1 MERNVQLR
9 RELLAEVEAVAPT
22 LAAHAA
28 DSEGLARLNP
38 PSIEA
43 LRKTRLLRFICP
55 KERGGDEADPV
66 THLEIIEALA
76 KIDGSAAW
84 TVGIVAGTSMIVAAF
99 LPPASGKKIFA
110 GGVPPMAGML
120 LAPRG
125 RAEPVNSGYRVGG
138 RWSFGSGIHHADWVL
153 ASPVVPG
160 EPFPAAVRVVV
171 LPRNQVVI
179 HDNWQ
184 VAGLKASGSCD
195 YSIDDVFVPEEMTF
209 RFTDMLSGAAVAGGA
224 ALKVGTP
231 ALIMPIHFGIALGV
245 ARRAL
250 DEVTVQAIEKSR
262 GLPPS
267 LLVAQAQFQFSLGK
281 AELELAS
288 ARALA
293 IAVMSAAW
301 EQAATGSVPPP
312 AMQAE
317 VRAAASY
324 VTEVAQRVT
333 TGCVSS
339 CGRGCTFR
347 YESAATLLPRYLCGG
362 TTLHDESEFLS
373 GARPVQAQS
382 ARRKSHAVEASRDSS
397 V

>member
-22 LAAHAA
+22 LTEHAA
-28 DSEGLARLNP
+28 DSEVLARLNA

-43 LRKTRLLRFICP
+43 LRKTRLLRFVCP

-66 THLEIIEALA
+66 TQLEIIEALA
-76 KIDGSAAW
+76 RIDGSAAW
-84 TVGIVAGTSMIVAAF
+84 SVGILAVVSMVVAAF

-110 GGVPPMAGML
+110 SGVPPMAGTL
-120 LAPRG
+120 SPRG
-125 RAEPVNSGYRVGG
+125 RAEPVDGGYRVGG

-153 ASPVVPG
+153 ASPAVPG
-160 EPFPAAVRVVV
+160 EPFPAAVRIVV

-184 VAGLKASGSCD
+184 VAGLRASGSCD
-195 YSIDDVFVPEEMTF
+195 YGIEDVFVPEEMTF
-209 RFTDMLSGAAVAGGA
+209 RFTDMQSGAAVAGGT
-224 ALKVGTP
+224 ALKLGMP
-231 ALIMPIHFGIALGV
+231 ALLMPFHYGIALGV

-262 GLPPS
+262 GRPPS
-267 LLVAQAQFQFSLGK
+267 PLVTQAQFQFSLGK
-281 AELELAS
+281 AELELAA

-293 IAVMSAAW
+293 ISVMSAAW

-333 TGCVSS
+333 TVAFQSVGGGALFDTNPLQRCFRDIYAAGQHFAMSQSS
-339 CGRGCTFR
+339 FR
-347 YESAATLLPRYLCGG
+347 ALGQFRLNQPDANPML
-362 TTLHDESEFLS
+362 
-373 GARPVQAQS
+373 
-382 ARRKSHAVEASRDSS
+382 
-397 V
+397 